1 MVWCVCVIPPL
12 WRGPPT
18 PVAPRASVEGLE
30 QQGPLRAGEVRADEV
45 ALEAAEPLAQ
55 PVEVA
60 LVGDREQDR
69 GAGNGLISDG
79 LELLL
84 GDADALEMLV
94 ERPGS
99 GTDGDRPEHGDEE
112 EGPDQEPP
120 ERPPAG
126 APPLVVTAVPQG
138 WLLGSLRPLEHGTV
152 DDLHEALG
160 ARQVELLAGRLGTS
174 WGVELPRRKRRHRVL
189 LVVDGPAPSQA
200 LTLPPFASSEH
211 HQGSRATTT
220 CSSTSRGSDPESRTA
235 EWNRR
240 TSNPSP

>member
-99 GTDGDRPEHGDEE
+99 GTDRDRPEHGDEE

-126 APPLVVTAVPQG
+126 A
-138 WLLGSLRPLEHGTV
+138 
-152 DDLHEALG
+152 
-160 ARQVELLAGRLGTS
+160 
-174 WGVELPRRKRRHRVL
+174 
-189 LVVDGPAPSQA
+189 
-200 LTLPPFASSEH
+200 LPPFASSEH